1 VSKNKRSR
9 KKSQSNRENQP
20 IRDEVVQ
27 KHEKDTR
34 EIENLMRHDAFR
46 REHGGIKQIRHG

>member
-1 VSKNKRSR
+1 MSKNKRSR